1 MHVVMFADQHLESLG
16 GAQVSMRLQKRF
28 LERAGHV
35 VTVVAPRL
43 HRPATHDPAYLDLP
57 SIALTPDREYA
68 LTWPGA
74 RTDRFLDAEMGAR
87 LPVDVVHVQADF
99 WGAFIG
105 HRYAARH
112 GLPVVHTMHNR
123 VDVGIEA
130 TAPFPG
136 LVLRALNAWARR
148 ALPRGGSAGVLPRD
162 GSARA
167 LPRGVRGGAGS
178 RRNARNSDFSGS
190 FIRDRRE
197 SPSSATASD
206 RATASERATASAR
219 ATASDRA
226 TASARAGD
234 GWAFLRQLARLSR
247 AVTAPSSHF
256 ARRLEAHGVAEK
268 VDVIWNGID
277 DDVLDAALRA
287 ETSTRRPGRP
297 RFIWLGRMSPE
308 KRLLPFLEAVAASG
322 IDAEVEIVG
331 GGAQLRAAR
340 RLVEPSTP
348 TATVTFAGRLAYA
361 ETLRRL
367 ADADAVVQTS
377 IGFETQGMT
386 VFEAASLGTPAVVSD
401 PDIAAELGAGT
412 WTVTDATIPA
422 LAEALRRAASDI
434 SAGTPVVPDPT
445 IAERFRQSSRTA
457 AMIAVYERA
466 VAAGR

>member
-136 LVLRALNAWARR
+136 LVLRVLNAWARR
-148 ALPRGGSAGVLPRD
+148 ALPRVGSAPVLPRGVPGGSAGVLPRD
-162 GSARA
+162 GSASA

-178 RRNARNSDFSGS
+178 RRNARNSDFSRS
-190 FIRDRRE
+190 SIRDRRE

-206 RATASERATASAR
+206 RATV
-219 ATASDRA
+219 SDRA
-226 TASARAGD
+226 TASDRAGD

-247 AVTAPSSHF
+247 AVTAPSGHF

-277 DDVLDAALRA
+277 DDVLDAALSA

-308 KRLLPFLEAVAASG
+308 KRLLPFLEAVVASG

-340 RLVEPSTP
+340 RLVERSTP

-434 SAGTPVVPDPT
+434 SAGTPVAPDPT

>member
-1 MHVVMFADQHLESLG
+1 MHVLMFADQHLESLG

-43 HRPATHDPAYLDLP
+43 HRPAPHDPAYLDLP
-57 SIALTPDREYA
+57 SLALTPDREYA

-130 TAPFPG
+130 TAPFPA
-136 LVLRALNAWARR
+136 LVLRVLNAWARR
-148 ALPRGGSAGVLPRD
+148 ALPRGDTAGGSPGRSAG
-162 GSARA
+162 
-167 LPRGVRGGAGS
+167 GS
-178 RRNARNSDFSGS
+178 RRRSAGGSRRRSSGGAEARRSARNSDASGS
-190 FIRDRRE
+190 FLRDGRE
-197 SPSSATASD
+197 SPSSVTSSD
-206 RATASERATASAR
+206 R

-226 TASARAGD
+226 AD
-234 GWAFLRQLARLSR
+234 GWVFLRQLARLSR

-256 ARRLEAHGVAEK
+256 ARRLEAHDVAER

-277 DDVLDAALRA
+277 DDVLDAALSSDA
-287 ETSTRRPGRP
+287 PTRRPGRP
-297 RFIWLGRMSPE
+297 RFIWIGRMSPE
-308 KRLLPFLEAVAASG
+308 KRLLPFLEAVVASSL
-322 IDAEVEIVG
+322 DAEVEIVG

-340 RLVEPSTP
+340 RLVERSSP
-348 TATVTFAGRLAYA
+348 TAAVTFAGRLPYA

-401 PDIAAELGAGT
+401 PDIAAELGSGT
-412 WTVTDATIPA
+412 WTVADATTPA
-422 LAEALRRAASDI
+422 LAEALRRAASDV
-434 SAGTPVVPDPT
+434 SAGAPVAPDPT

>member
-43 HRPATHDPAYLDLP
+43 HRPASDDPAYLDLP
-57 SIALTPDREYA
+57 SIAITPDREYA
-68 LTWPGA
+68 LTWPGS

-105 HRYAARH
+105 HRFAARH

-148 ALPRGGSAGVLPRD
+148 ALPAVRQGGGSSHGVGAD
-162 GSARA
+162 
-167 LPRGVRGGAGS
+167 PRGSTDPGGSSPNVPAS
-178 RRNARNSDFSGS
+178 RV
-190 FIRDRRE
+190 
-197 SPSSATASD
+197 
-206 RATASERATASAR
+206 
-219 ATASDRA
+219 
-226 TASARAGD
+226 D
-234 GWAFLRQLARLSR
+234 GWAFLHRLARLSR
-247 AVTAPSSHF
+247 AVTAPSGHF
-256 ARRLEAHGVAEK
+256 ARRLERHGVAPS

-277 DDVLDAALRA
+277 DDVLDAALA
-287 ETSTRRPGRP
+287 FGASTRRPGRP
-297 RFIWLGRMSPE
+297 RFVWLGRMSPE
-308 KRLLPFLEAVAASG
+308 KRLLPFLEAVVASG
-322 IDAEVEIVG
+322 IDADVEIIG
-331 GGAQLRAAR
+331 GGAQLKAAQ
-340 RLVEPSTP
+340 RLVERRRPG
-348 TATVTFAGRLAYA
+348 ARVTFAGRLPYA
-361 ETLRRL
+361 ETLARL

-386 VFEAASLGTPAVVSD
+386 VFEAASLGTPAVVTD
-401 PDIAAELGAGT
+401 PDIAAELGGGT
-412 WTVTDATIPA
+412 WTVADATVAA
-422 LAEALRRAASDI
+422 LAETLRRAAADI
-434 SAGTPVVPDPT
+434 AAGSPVRPESS

-457 AMIAVYERA
+457 AMVAVYERA

>member
-43 HRPATHDPAYLDLP
+43 HRPASDDPAYLDLP
-57 SIALTPDREYA
+57 SIAITPDREYA

-105 HRYAARH
+105 HRFAARH

-148 ALPRGGSAGVLPRD
+148 ALPTVGALPARRSGGSSREVGGKVR
-162 GSARA
+162 GSASSDA
-167 LPRGVRGGAGS
+167 SSSNVPGS
-178 RRNARNSDFSGS
+178 RV
-190 FIRDRRE
+190 
-197 SPSSATASD
+197 
-206 RATASERATASAR
+206 
-219 ATASDRA
+219 
-226 TASARAGD
+226 D
-234 GWAFLRQLARLSR
+234 GWAFLHRLARLSR
-247 AVTAPSSHF
+247 AVTAPSGHF
-256 ARRLEAHGVAEK
+256 ARRLERHGVAPT

-277 DDVLDAALRA
+277 DDVLDAALA
-287 ETSTRRPGRP
+287 FGPSARRPGRP
-297 RFIWLGRMSPE
+297 RFVWLGRMSPE
-308 KRLLPFLEAVAASG
+308 KRLLPFLEAVEASG
-322 IDAEVEIVG
+322 IDADVEVIG
-331 GGAQLRAAR
+331 GGAQLKAAQ
-340 RLVEPSTP
+340 RLVERGRS
-348 TATVTFAGRLAYA
+348 AAGVIFAGRLPYA
-361 ETLRRL
+361 ETLARL

-401 PDIAAELGAGT
+401 PDIAAELGGGT
-412 WTVTDATIPA
+412 WTVADATVPA
-422 LAEALRRAASDI
+422 LAETLRRAAVDI
-434 SAGTPVVPDPT
+434 AAGSPVPPEPS

-466 VAAGR
+466 MAVGR

>member
-35 VTVVAPRL
+35 VTVVAPRP
-43 HRPATHDPAYLDLP
+43 HRESAGDAAYLDLP
-57 SIALTPDREYA
+57 SIAITPDREYA
-68 LTWPGA
+68 LTWPGV

-87 LPVDVVHVQADF
+87 LRVDVVHVQADF

-148 ALPRGGSAGVLPRD
+148 VLPGGAAD
-162 GSARA
+162 RA
-167 LPRGVRGGAGS
+167 GVRGGAVDSSTSPRGTREGTGPS
-178 RRNARNSDFSGS
+178 RGPA
-190 FIRDRRE
+190 
-197 SPSSATASD
+197 
-206 RATASERATASAR
+206 
-219 ATASDRA
+219 
-226 TASARAGD
+226 D

-256 ARRLEAHGVAEK
+256 ARRLEAHGVAEV

-277 DDVLDAALRA
+277 DDVLDAALSA
-287 ETSTRRPGRP
+287 EASERRPGRP

-308 KRLLPFLEAVAASG
+308 KRLLPFLEAVIASG
-322 IDAEVEIVG
+322 IEAEVEIVG
-331 GGAQLRAAR
+331 GGSQLRAAR
-340 RLVEPSTP
+340 RLVERSSPAASII
-348 TATVTFAGRLAYA
+348 FAGRLPYT

-401 PDIAAELGAGT
+401 PDIAAELGSGVWA
-412 WTVTDATIPA
+412 VADATVPA
-422 LAEALRRAASDI
+422 LAEALRTAAADI
-434 SAGTPVVPDPT
+434 VAGTPAVPDPS

-457 AMIAVYERA
+457 AMVDVYTRA
-466 VAAGR
+466 VAEGR

>member
-43 HRPATHDPAYLDLP
+43 HRPAGEDAAYLDLP
-57 SIALTPDREYA
+57 SIAITPDREYA
-68 LTWPGA
+68 LTWPGV

-87 LPVDVVHVQADF
+87 LPVDLVHVQADF

-105 HRYAARH
+105 HRFAARH

-148 ALPRGGSAGVLPRD
+148 ALPRGDTAERD
-162 GSARA
+162 ATVVSPDDADAR
-167 LPRGVRGGAGS
+167 
-178 RRNARNSDFSGS
+178 
-190 FIRDRRE
+190 
-197 SPSSATASD
+197 SSV
-206 RATASERATASAR
+206 
-219 ATASDRA
+219 
-226 TASARAGD
+226 D
-234 GWAFLRQLARLSR
+234 GWAYLRRLARLSR
-247 AVTAPSSHF
+247 AVTAPSAHF
-256 ARRLEAHGVAEK
+256 AHRLERHAVAPH

-277 DDVLDAALRA
+277 DDVLDAALAAEPSARA
-287 ETSTRRPGRP
+287 EGRP

-308 KRLLPFLEAVAASG
+308 KRLLPFLEAVIASG
-322 IDAEVEIVG
+322 IDAEIEIVG
-331 GGAQLRAAR
+331 GGAELAKAR
-340 RLVEPSTP
+340 RLVERGAPR
-348 TATVTFAGRLAYA
+348 ATVMFAGRLSYG
-361 ETLRRL
+361 ETLARL
-367 ADADAVVQTS
+367 AAADAVVQTS

-401 PDIAAELGAGT
+401 PDIAAELGSGT
-412 WTVTDATIPA
+412 WTVADATTSA
-422 LAEALRRAASDI
+422 LVEALRRAASDI
-434 SAGTPVVPDPT
+434 AAGTAVAPDPS

-457 AMIAVYERA
+457 AMIGVYERA

>member
-1 MHVVMFADQHLESLG
+1 MFADQHLESLG

-43 HRPATHDPAYLDLP
+43 HRDAPHDPGYLDLP
-57 SIALTPDREYA
+57 SLAITPDREYA

-74 RTDRFLDAEMGAR
+74 RTDRFVDAEMGAR
-87 LPVDVVHVQADF
+87 LPADVVHVQADF

-130 TAPFPG
+130 TAPFPRV
-136 LVLRALNAWARR
+136 VLRALNAWARR
-148 ALPRGGSAGVLPRD
+148 ALRGTTAARRDPRGNASPAGQSEPPPLRARGASTARASTDAESAGAEPP
-162 GSARA
+162 SAA
-167 LPRGVRGGAGS
+167 
-178 RRNARNSDFSGS
+178 
-190 FIRDRRE
+190 
-197 SPSSATASD
+197 
-206 RATASERATASAR
+206 
-219 ATASDRA
+219 
-226 TASARAGD
+226 D
-234 GWAFLRQLARLSR
+234 GWAYLRRLARLSR
-247 AVTAPSSHF
+247 AVTAPSGHF
-256 ARRLEAHGVAEK
+256 ARRLERHGVSEA

-277 DDVLDAALRA
+277 DDVLDAALA
-287 ETSTRRPGRP
+287 DGHVERRPGRP
-297 RFIWLGRMSPE
+297 RFVWLGRMSPE
-308 KRLLPFLEAVAASG
+308 KRLLPFLEAVAVSG
-322 IDAEVEIVG
+322 IDAEVEIIG

-340 RLVEPSTP
+340 RAVERLAPAASI
-348 TATVTFAGRLAYA
+348 VFSGRLPYA

-386 VFEAASLGTPAVVSD
+386 VFEAASLGTPAVISD
-401 PDIAAELGAGT
+401 PDIAAELGSGT
-412 WTVTDATIPA
+412 WTVPDATVSA
-422 LAEALRRAASDI
+422 LAETLRHAAHDI
-434 SAGTPVVPDPT
+434 AAGSAVRPDPS

-466 VAAGR
+466 VSAGR